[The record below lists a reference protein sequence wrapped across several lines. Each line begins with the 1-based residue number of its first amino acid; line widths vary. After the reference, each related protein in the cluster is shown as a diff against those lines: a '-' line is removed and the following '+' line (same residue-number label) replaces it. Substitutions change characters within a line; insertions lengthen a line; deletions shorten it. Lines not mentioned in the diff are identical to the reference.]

1 MAEKIFYTMGE
12 VAEMFDVNTSL
23 LRHWESQFPI
33 LRPKRNKKGNRLFT
47 PQDVEHLKMIYH
59 LVKECGMTLDGARK
73 VLRKEGAA
81 TAVERDTQLME
92 HLQRI
97 RSLLVEVREDLK
109 ADNGQVVDE
118 EEESCVAAPEEEMPR
133 KEPRRRGVSA
143 DRLRK
148 PKMVDVEPAAEPV
161 VAEPAVEP
169 AESAAEPVVAEP
181 VAESAS
187 EPVVAEPA
195 SEPVPGQPTRRTARK
210 PRRKKEETE
219 NKELFAFYEQSLF

>member
-1 MAEKIFYTMGE
+1 
-12 VAEMFDVNTSL
+12 
-23 LRHWESQFPI
+23 
-33 LRPKRNKKGNRLFT
+33 
-47 PQDVEHLKMIYH
+47 
-59 LVKECGMTLDGARK
+59 MTLDGARK

-118 EEESCVAAPEEEMPR
+118 EEESSVAAPEEEMPR

-161 VAEPAVEP
+161 AAEPVVAEPV
-169 AESAAEPVVAEP
+169 AESASESVVAEPVVTEPAAEPSEPVAEPVVAEP

-195 SEPVPGQPTRRTARK
+195 AEPVPGQPTRRTARK

>member
-1 MAEKIFYTMGE
+1 
-12 VAEMFDVNTSL
+12 
-23 LRHWESQFPI
+23 
-33 LRPKRNKKGNRLFT
+33 
-47 PQDVEHLKMIYH
+47 
-59 LVKECGMTLDGARK
+59 MTLDGARK

-118 EEESCVAAPEEEMPR
+118 EEESFVAAPEEEMPR

-161 VAEPAVEP
+161 VAEPEADSAAGVGVEP
-169 AESAAEPVVAEP
+169 TSGPAAEPVIAEP
-181 VAESAS
+181 VAES
-187 EPVVAEPA
+187 VA
-195 SEPVPGQPTRRTARK
+195 EPVPGQPTRRTARK